1 VIPRYFTVAERDH
14 ELQNPISEEKL
25 VLLGE
30 RLRLGPDSRVLDVA
44 SGRGGPALV
53 LARSFGCRV

>member
-1 VIPRYFTVAERDH
+1 VIPRYYVVAEREH
-14 ELQNPISEEKL
+14 EFQNPTSFEKL

-30 RLRLGPDSRVLDVA
+30 RLRLGPGSRVLDVA

-53 LARSFGCRV
+53 LERAFG